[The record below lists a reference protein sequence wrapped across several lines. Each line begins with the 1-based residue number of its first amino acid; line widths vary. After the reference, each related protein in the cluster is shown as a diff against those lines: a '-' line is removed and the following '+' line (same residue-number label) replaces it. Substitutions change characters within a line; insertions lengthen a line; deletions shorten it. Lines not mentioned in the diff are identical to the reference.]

1 MLIRLF
7 MLVALSIAPLSSHA
21 EEPFDVSLAHS
32 SADLSPYYR
41 ALIRE
46 AAERYRGDGP
56 AGITTRIHRSHAAGL
71 EVEQIIDYTRGTT
84 DLYLRSASAAG
95 QRMPISELHFD
106 VDPFPPELTPV
117 RITVPAAA
125 RASNQ
130 SLQLTADRPAPTLE
144 FYERVLDINKARSR
158 QR

>member
-7 MLVALSIAPLSSHA
+7 MLVALCIAPLSSHA

-46 AAERYRGDGP
+46 ATELYRGDGP
-56 AGITTRIHRSHAAGL
+56 AHVITARFHRSQAAGF
-71 EVEQIIDYTRGTT
+71 EVDQIIDYTRGTT
-84 DLYLRSASAAG
+84 DFYLRSASAAG
-95 QRMPISELHFD
+95 QWMPISELHFD
-106 VDPFPPELTPV
+106 VDPFPSELNPLQ
-117 RITVPAAA
+117 ITVPAAA

-130 SLQLTADRPAPTLE
+130 TMELTAARTAFT
-144 FYERVLDINKARSR
+144 FLDD
-158 QR
+158 